1 MTHVLKWTRRGRFV
15 DRGRGLEV
23 VGGET
28 VAVGDSDYAG
38 HLIDRGFSRVVN
50 VDPDDADHAVD
61 VDGSAR
67 ELTAEGGG
75 DGSGRMDYG
84 AFADMGY
91 RDRVNAVLDGRVDH
105 LLDRIEAEDQSQNVQ
120 DAVDTRRDGGD

>member
-15 DRGRGLEV
+15 DRARGLEV

-38 HLIDRGFSRVVN
+38 QLIDRGFSRVVN

-61 VDGSAR
+61 VDGSVP
-67 ELTAEGGG
+67 ELTAEGDG
-75 DGSGRMDYG
+75 DGSGRMDYD

-105 LLDRIEAEDQSQNVQ
+105 LLDRIEAEDHSQNVQ

>member
-15 DRGRGLEV
+15 DRDRGLEV

-28 VAVGDSDYAG
+28 VAVVDSDYAG
-38 HLIDRGFSRVVN
+38 HLEARGFSPVVN
-50 VDPDDADHAVD
+50 VDAADADHTVT
-61 VDGSAR
+61 VDGSTP
-67 ELTAEGGG
+67 ELTADDGA
-75 DGSGRMDYG
+75 DGSDRMDYD

>member
-15 DRGRGLEV
+15 DRDRGLEV

-28 VAVGDSDYAG
+28 VAVVDSDYAG
-38 HLIDRGFSRVVN
+38 HLEARGFSPVVN
-50 VDPDDADHAVD
+50 VDAADADPTVT
-61 VDGSAR
+61 V
-67 ELTAEGGG
+67 
-75 DGSGRMDYG
+75 DGSGRMDYD

-91 RDRVNAVLDGRVDH
+91 RDRVDAVLDGRVDH

-120 DAVDTRRDGGD
+120 AAVDTRRDGGD

>member
-15 DRGRGLEV
+15 DRSRGLEV

-28 VAVGDSDYAG
+28 VAVADSDYAG
-38 HLIDRGFSRVVN
+38 HLEARGFSRVVN
-50 VDPDDADHAVD
+50 VDAADADHTVAVDGSTPELTADDDAD
-61 VDGSAR
+61 GS
-67 ELTAEGGG
+67 
-75 DGSGRMDYG
+75 DRMDYDT
-84 AFADMGY
+84 FADMGY
-91 RDRVNAVLDGRVDH
+91 TDRVDAVEAGRVDH